1 MHKKEFN
8 FKPFCM
14 LVTARASELVQPFNK
29 GFDRTFFGASVI
41 DSREFFSWQFAW
53 PKYSSTEK
61 LYVFS
66 NKSPY
71 LLFLILWKFSTD
83 KGPGRLREKL
93 TQGAGHRTYCT
104 HAQGNFPCKKKKK
117 AVKSRNYSAACIEV
131 HNLYY

>member
-83 KGPGRLREKL
+83 KGPGSLREKL
-93 TQGAGHRTYCT
+93 TRGAGHRTYCT